1 MTVST
6 QHAKAMDN
14 QGNTY
19 ARPEK
24 AMIERQ
30 IVASFMVTV
39 VSVGIRVK
47 IR

>member
-6 QHAKAMDN
+6 QYIMAMDSRR
-14 QGNTY
+14 NTY

-39 VSVGIRVK
+39 FSVGIRVK

>member
-6 QHAKAMDN
+6 QYVMAMDS

-19 ARPEK
+19 VRPEK